1 MTNNTNLITDFSFRI
16 LLVLLVKHR
25 IVYVKLML
33 ATLLIAVIVSLLI
46 PNKYKAEVI
55 VFPTSTNS
63 ISKSLMS
70 DVTER
75 KQDLLQFGES
85 EDVDQLMQILECDDL
100 KQRLV
105 QQFNLFAH
113 YDIDTTSKT
122 KNTELNLLLENNI
135 QFKRT
140 EYTSV
145 KISVLDKDPVIAANM
160 ANAITALYDTIKHNI
175 QRQRAQQAYLMVL
188 NQYNEA
194 TKEIKNEEDSL
205 RTLREMGI
213 NDYESQSERLT
224 EAYGKAIVD
233 GREGAANKLDAKI
246 KTLSTYGG
254 YYVTLRDDIY
264 FKRKELARVKTK
276 LDEAHMDVIQN
287 VPSKFVVSAAQAP
300 EKKHTPVRWL
310 IVVISLLSTSLLF
323 AITVCG
329 YEMRH
334 ELIDYLG
341 LKTE

>member
-1 MTNNTNLITDFSFRI
+1 MTNTTNLTTYFSIRN
-16 LLVLLVKHR
+16 LLVLLIKHR
-25 IVYVKLML
+25 VFYLKLMF
-33 ATLLIAVIVSLLI
+33 ATLVIASVVSLI
-46 PNKYKAEVI
+46 MPNRYKAEVI

-85 EDVDQLMQILECDDL
+85 EDVDQLIQILMCDEL

-105 QQFNLFAH
+105 KQFNLFEH

-122 KNTELNLLLENNI
+122 KNTQLNILLENYI
-135 QFKRT
+135 EFKRT

-145 KISVLDKDPVIAANM
+145 KISVIDKDPILAANM

-188 NQYNEA
+188 NQYNDA
-194 TKEIKNEEDSL
+194 STEIKAEEDSL
-205 RTLREMGI
+205 RKLREMGI

-233 GREGAANKLDAKI
+233 GREGAADKLDAKI
-246 KTLSTYGG
+246 KILSTYGG

-276 LDEAHMDVIQN
+276 LDEAHMDVVQN
-287 VPSKFVVSAAQAP
+287 VPAKFVVSAARTP
-300 EKKHTPVRWL
+300 EKKHYPVRWL
-310 IVVISLLSTSLLF
+310 IVLISLVSTSVAF
-323 AITVCG
+323 AIVVCG

-334 ELIDYLG
+334 EFMEYVG
-341 LKTE
+341 LNAE